1 MMTAQTSMAFQSV
14 EADTWQRGREVGL
27 TAAREG
33 EGGGEKG
40 QRRGVPTLGGARQAG
55 TGGP

>member
-1 MMTAQTSMAFQSV
+1 MTTQTSMVLESL
-14 EADTWQRGREVGL
+14 EADTGQRGREVGL